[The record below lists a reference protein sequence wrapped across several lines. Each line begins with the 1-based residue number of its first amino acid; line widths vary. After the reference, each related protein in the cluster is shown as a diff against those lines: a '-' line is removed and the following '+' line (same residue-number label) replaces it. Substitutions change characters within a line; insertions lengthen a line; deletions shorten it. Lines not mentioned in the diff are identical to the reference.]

1 MAAKGL
7 SRISQ
12 SRERFL
18 LEKGGG
24 DDGANALG
32 PMGNLVSGLRVF
44 VRIQEGQPIE
54 EVVEIIKNIELRWVQ
69 SLVVA
74 IIMSRFTQRR

>member
-18 LEKGGG
+18 LDKGGG
-24 DDGANALG
+24 DDGPNALG

-44 VRIQEGQPIE
+44 VRIQEGQPID
-54 EVVEIIKNIELRWVQ
+54 EVVEIIKNIELR
-69 SLVVA
+69 
-74 IIMSRFTQRR
+74 